1 MGNKKERL
9 NIVNWII
16 NFYDILMKS
25 KEIMSDFSYT
35 TVDERKEAYE
45 IYKIAFNALLKSNV
59 THIFNDDFT
68 QLNIN
73 GEVFILKN
81 DTDESFLEDKESVS
95 SYNNYIK
102 SKEEQ
107 EEDYD
112 ELTQEDSLVDNSGQK
127 DSNDEKKE
135 VYHDES
141 KFIEDVSPE
150 EFPTSEPS
158 DVEFSAENDD
168 ISNEELDDDVND
180 DHIDEISENKDFS
193 VDESPMDKNFVDEDL
208 SYEESPSP
216 YENLEGE
223 NNFEEPSF
231 DEGFID
237 EPNFDN
243 EDEPVFSNNFE
254 ADEPEI
260 INEIITDEE
269 SDEDDDL
276 EVNIDESLLDY
287 PDYPSFMHYKD
298 FTLSKNFVTI
308 NVGENLEPMKMII
321 MLVPLRNDI
330 ERPDYMFTVFKQ
342 GETELNVVENTD
354 NPFVYSIFE
363 NDAQYDILIDL
374 FIENGKVKT
383 DIRVAK
389 FTLEE
394 SRYLIL
400 GEEYEIKTKED
411 FGNGD
416 KGHIVLYD
424 DTNTKRIHI
433 APVQEKNGKYG
444 RANLVFYIESLIDD
458 DENFIGDT
466 SRARNSDGTYKPS
479 FQLGDELYSIN
490 SKYKDGILY
499 SMVDKY

>member
-1 MGNKKERL
+1 M
-9 NIVNWII
+9 NWII

-81 DTDESFLEDKESVS
+81 DADESFLEDKENVS

-112 ELTQEDSLVDNSGQK
+112 ELTQEDSLVNDRGK
-127 DSNDEKKE
+127 EDSDDEKID
-135 VYHDES
+135 VYRGES
-141 KFIEDVSPE
+141 EFVEDVSPE

-158 DVEFSAENDD
+158 DAEISTENDD

-180 DHIDEISENKDFS
+180 DHMDEISEEKDLPI
-193 VDESPMDKNFVDEDL
+193 DESPSDENLIDESPVDEDP
-208 SYEESPSP
+208 SYEEYPSP
-216 YENLEGE
+216 YESLEGE
-223 NNFEEPSF
+223 NSFAEPSF
-231 DEGFID
+231 DEGFVN

-243 EDEPVFSNNFE
+243 
-254 ADEPEI
+254 ADEPAFSDDFDVEEPDVL
-260 INEIITDEE
+260 NDNVVDDE
-269 SDEDDDL
+269 SDEEDDDL
-276 EVNIDESLLDY
+276 EVNIDESQLDY

-298 FTLSKNFVTI
+298 FTLSKNSVTI
-308 NVGENLEPMKMII
+308 NVGEDLEPMKMII

-354 NPFVYSIFE
+354 NPFVYSIFA

-400 GEEYEIKTKED
+400 GEEYEVKIKED